1 MLPVSAK
8 KSQNTVMPR
17 MSLILYEYQ
26 SHTQRLMI
34 ACVTRPGASEALYQS
49 GQKILPQGNHLFDN
63 PSKARVGLISGTA
76 TPWKPGLF
84 KLVVQ
89 VGLRPAPEPY
99 GRYKSVNARPAGAL
113 FHRQGTP

>member
-34 ACVTRPGASEALYQS
+34 ACVTRPGASEALYQP
-49 GQKILPQGNHLFDN
+49 GKKILPPGNHLFDN
-63 PSKARVGLISGTA
+63 P
-76 TPWKPGLF
+76 
-84 KLVVQ
+84 
-89 VGLRPAPEPY
+89 
-99 GRYKSVNARPAGAL
+99 
-113 FHRQGTP
+113 RQGTSGPDFRDSNPVETRTVFSLWFKLAGVPHQPQGLTDL